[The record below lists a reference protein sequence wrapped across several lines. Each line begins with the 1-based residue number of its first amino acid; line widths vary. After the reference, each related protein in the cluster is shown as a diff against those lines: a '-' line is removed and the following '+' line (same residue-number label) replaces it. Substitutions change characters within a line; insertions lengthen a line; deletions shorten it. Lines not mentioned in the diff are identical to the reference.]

1 MRLKV
6 FTPVGVILNQEVLS
20 VDFQAIDGFWT
31 ILPKHVDMVS
41 ALRPCVVQYINADG
55 QKNYIACNKGVL
67 VKQGQV
73 ISLSTNLAILNDSL
87 ETLTQTIKI
96 NFKEME
102 EERKEMNV
110 ALSQLELGLTKGL
123 LKLKGVIHD

>member
-1 MRLKV
+1 MRFKV
-6 FTPVGVILNQEVLS
+6 FTPVGVLLNQEVSS

-31 ILPKHVDMVS
+31 ILPRHVDMVS
-41 ALRPCVVQYINADG
+41 ALRPCVVQYKDAEG

-67 VKQGQV
+67 IKQGHTV
-73 ISLSTNLAILNDSL
+73 SLSTNLAILNDSL
-87 ETLTQTIKI
+87 ETLTKTIKI
-96 NFKEME
+96 NYKEME

-110 ALSQLELGLTKGL
+110 VLSQLELGLTKGL